1 MTSVTTMKTFI
12 PAGPWTVDDL
22 DDFPEGDTR
31 RYELI
36 DGALLVS
43 AEPSLQHQRVSARL
57 HRLLQDVA
65 PHNVEVFWPI
75 DVRLSPVRQIAP
87 DITVVRR
94 SDATGRRLSGL
105 PLLVVEVQSP
115 ITRAVDLTL
124 KRRVLEEGGVPSYW
138 LLEPDALVL
147 TVLELDG
154 GTYRQVAEV
163 SGKQTYDAV
172 LPFGVRVIPA
182 ELAG

>member
-1 MTSVTTMKTFI
+1 MTSVTTTKVSV

-22 DDFPEGDTR
+22 DDFPEGDTT

-57 HRLLQDVA
+57 HRLLQDAA
-65 PHNVEVFWPI
+65 PTDLEVFWPI

-94 SDATGRRLSGL
+94 RDAGGRRLSGL
-105 PLLVVEVQSP
+105 PLLAVEVQSP
-115 ITRAVDLTL
+115 STGAVDLTL
-124 KRRVLEEGGVPSYW
+124 KRKVLEDAGVQSYW
-138 LLEPDALVL
+138 LVDPDALIL

-154 GTYRQVAEV
+154 GTYRQVAQI
-163 SGKQTYDAV
+163 SGTQAYDAV
-172 LPFGVRVIPA
+172 VPFAVRVIPA
-182 ELAG
+182 ELAS